1 MTTIVYR
8 HGILYGDSRA
18 YTGSCAP
25 MGQKNKVA
33 RLSDGTLVGV
43 STGTPGSS
51 ERLIA
56 WLESLVEK
64 HGGLRG
70 IDWESAH
77 NIRDLGKFTLLA
89 VLAQGEALLFENSL
103 FPSGPI
109 KHDYYAVG
117 SGRDFALGVFA
128 HGGSAKD
135 AIKVACQLD
144 VWSQL
149 PATGLKHDG
158 HSLTVEW

>member
-1 MTTIVYR
+1 MTTICYR
-8 HGILYGDSRA
+8 HGVMFGDSRA
-18 YTGSCAP
+18 YTASSAP
-25 MGQKNKVA
+25 MGEKTKVA
-33 RLSDGTLVGV
+33 RLTDGTLVGV

-51 ERLIA
+51 ERLIK

-64 HGGLRG
+64 HGTLRA
-70 IDWESAH
+70 IDWENAH
-77 NIRDLGKFTLLA
+77 NIRDLGKFTVLA

-109 KHDYYAVG
+109 KQDYYAAG
-117 SGRDFALGVFA
+117 SGRDYALGVLA

-135 AIKVACQLD
+135 AIKVACELD

-158 HSLTVEW
+158 HSFTVEG